1 MITYYLSTDH
11 GLEILAQPAA
21 GCWINVVAPSA
32 EEAAELQAMLRVPQD
47 FITYPLDVGEMART
61 ERENGATL
69 MVLRVPYY
77 QGQTA
82 DIPYTTVPVGII
94 LTESYITT
102 VCKTETD
109 VIQALVAG
117 RARGLLTG
125 KPNRLTLQLL
135 LLTASQFLA
144 YLREINKSVDR
155 LEDQLQR
162 SLRNREV
169 LELLK
174 FQKSL
179 TFFATGLTSNELMLQ
194 HLQKSRLFEPFAE
207 EQDLLDDVLTE
218 VQQAIGMTNISSN
231 ILSQMM
237 DAFASI
243 ISNNLNVVM
252 KFLASV
258 TIILSLPTKP
268 ADHDRLLLRHERQA
282 AAGWAR
288 DGVPVHRHC
297 LSDNHDGNPARILAQ
312 RLAVAARGEQPAA
325 AFPGGQGQRQDAC
338 RLGSKLRRET
348 RGAGEIASRDRARR
362 GPGHAACIMRLS
374 PCGLWVENRCP
385 RGRRPACRRGKP
397 GDR

>member
-1 MITYYLSTDH
+1 MITFYFSTDH
-11 GLEILAQPAA
+11 GLEILPQAEP

-32 EEAAELQAMLRVPQD
+32 EEVAELQAVLRVPQD

-69 MVLRVPYY
+69 LILRVPFY
-77 QGQTA
+77 QGQTS
-82 DIPYTTVPVGII
+82 DIPYTTVPIGII
-94 LTESYITT
+94 LSEGYIAT
-102 VCKTETD
+102 VCRTETD

-117 RARGLLTG
+117 RARGMHTERR
-125 KPNRLTLQLL
+125 NRLTLQLF

-144 YLREINKSVDR
+144 NLREINKSVDR
-155 LEDQLQR
+155 LEDQLQL

-179 TFFATGLTSNELMLQ
+179 TFFATGLASNELMLQ
-194 HLQKSRLFEPFAE
+194 HLQKSHFFDQRMEN
-207 EQDLLDDVLTE
+207 QDLLEDVLTE

-258 TIILSLPTKP
+258 TIILSLPTM
-268 ADHDRLLLRHERQA
+268 
-282 AAGWAR
+282 
-288 DGVPVHRHC
+288 
-297 LSDNHDGNPARILAQ
+297 
-312 RLAVAARGEQPAA
+312 
-325 AFPGGQGQRQDAC
+325 
-338 RLGSKLRRET
+338 
-348 RGAGEIASRDRARR
+348 IASFY
-362 GPGHAACIMRLS
+362 GMNVKLPLGGHEMAFLFIGLVSVMIMLATLVVFWRKDWL
-374 PCGLWVENRCP
+374 
-385 RGRRPACRRGKP
+385 
-397 GDR
+397 

>member
-11 GLEILAQPAA
+11 GLETLAQPTA
-21 GCWINVVAPSA
+21 GCWVNVVAPSA
-32 EEAAELQAMLRVPQD
+32 EEVAELQAVLRVPQD

-61 ERENGATL
+61 ERGNGATL
-69 MVLRVPYY
+69 MVLRVPHY

-82 DIPYTTVPVGII
+82 DIPYTTVPIGIL
-94 LTESYITT
+94 LTESYIST

-117 RARGLLTG
+117 RARGLQTG
-125 KPNRLTLQLL
+125 KRNRLTLQLL

-144 YLREINKSVDR
+144 YLREINRSVDR
-155 LEDQLQR
+155 LEDQLQL

-179 TFFATGLTSNELMLQ
+179 TFFATGLTSNMLMLQ
-194 HLQKSRLFEPFAE
+194 HLQKRRLFELFAE
-207 EQDLLDDVLTE
+207 DQDLLDDVLTE

-258 TIILSLPTKP
+258 TIILSLPTMRASFYGMNVKLP
-268 ADHDRLLLRHERQA
+268 LGGHAM
-282 AAGWAR
+282 
-288 DGVPVHRHC
+288 
-297 LSDNHDGNPARILAQ
+297 
-312 RLAVAARGEQPAA
+312 
-325 AFPGGQGQRQDAC
+325 AFVFIG
-338 RLGSKLRRET
+338 
-348 RGAGEIASRDRARR
+348 IASVT
-362 GPGHAACIMRLS
+362 IMMGTLLVFWRKDWL
-374 PCGLWVENRCP
+374 
-385 RGRRPACRRGKP
+385 
-397 GDR
+397 

>member
-11 GLEILAQPAA
+11 GLEILAQPTA

-32 EEAAELQAMLRVPQD
+32 EEVAELHAMLRVPQD

-61 ERENGATL
+61 ERESGATL

-82 DIPYTTVPVGII
+82 DIPYTTVPIGII

-117 RARGLLTG
+117 RARGLMTG

-258 TIILSLPTKP
+258 TIILSLPTM
-268 ADHDRLLLRHERQA
+268 
-282 AAGWAR
+282 
-288 DGVPVHRHC
+288 
-297 LSDNHDGNPARILAQ
+297 
-312 RLAVAARGEQPAA
+312 
-325 AFPGGQGQRQDAC
+325 
-338 RLGSKLRRET
+338 
-348 RGAGEIASRDRARR
+348 IASFY
-362 GPGHAACIMRLS
+362 GMNVKLPLGGHEMAFLFIGIASVTIMMATLLVFWRKDWL
-374 PCGLWVENRCP
+374 
-385 RGRRPACRRGKP
+385 
-397 GDR
+397 